1 VHCGNQN
8 KMDDTKTYDIR
19 KHIPWRYICVLG
31 VSILSSFST
40 ILRLDF
46 GTLLTVLSI
55 FVLYFLN
62 LCSAIE
68 IKFMSKAGICI
79 FNVASTNKTNK
90 RISLNT
96 KRQRHTTVEIQ
107 VLAKYVGVNC
117 LKECKPSHLD
127 NWISNGNTYIN
138 KR

>member
-1 VHCGNQN
+1 MCVRGI
-8 KMDDTKTYDIR
+8 DFVFFFYDFAIGL
-19 KHIPWRYICVLG
+19 WNSFDG
-31 VSILSSFST
+31 VVYFC
-40 ILRLDF
+40 
-46 GTLLTVLSI
+46 
-55 FVLYFLN
+55 LYFLN

-90 RISLNT
+90 RISLTT